1 MKILIIGSGGRE
13 HALANCFTK
22 SEKAEQ
28 IFVAPGNA
36 GIALQ
41 HQCVPLTEVKQII
54 HFCQTEAIDFVFIG
68 PEQPIAEGWADAFRE
83 KGIKVVAPSRL
94 AARLETSKSFAKQ
107 IMADNGIPTAK
118 YSLIHN
124 ILDLQKVTEEMGYPI
139 VLKADG
145 LAAGKGVIIAEDW
158 ESAEQAYFRLL
169 NVQQGVVAEEF
180 LSGWEVS
187 LFAVT
192 DGVSFQTTVFAQDHK
207 QLSDHDLGPNTGGM
221 GAYAPVPE
229 AQVYQAMIEDEIIQ
243 PVLKAMHSIGCQYQ
257 GVLYIGLMITAAGP
271 KVVEF
276 NCRLGDP
283 EAQVVLPLLETDL
296 VEVCDAIMNCEVDK
310 LQVKFINGTALG
322 VVLASQGYPAEYL
335 KGMPIKLDS
344 SDLNQ
349 ICFSGVTG
357 NQNELIT
364 AGGRVLCVL
373 GTGDNIQQA
382 RDDAYSRLNRIDF
395 KGKTYRSDIGL
406 RLNRI

>member
-1 MKILIIGSGGRE
+1 LKILIIGSGGRE
-13 HALANCFTK
+13 HALANCFAR

-41 HQCVPLTEVKQII
+41 HQCVPLKDVEQVI
-54 HFCQTEAIDFVFIG
+54 HFCQTKAIDFVFIG
-68 PEQPIAEGWADAFRE
+68 PEQPIAEGWSDALRE

-94 AARLETSKSFAKQ
+94 AARLETSKSFAKK

-118 YSLIHN
+118 YSLIHSF
-124 ILDLQKVTEEMGYPI
+124 LDLQKVTEEMGYPI

-158 ESAEQAYFRLL
+158 ESAKQAYFRLT

-192 DGVSFQTTVFAQDHK
+192 DGISFQTTVFAQDHK
-207 QLSDHDLGPNTGGM
+207 QLNDYDLGPNTGGM

-229 AQVYQAMIEDEIIQ
+229 AQVYQAKIEDAIIR
-243 PVLKAMHSIGCQYQ
+243 PVLEAMYNIGCPYQ
-257 GVLYIGLMITAAGP
+257 GVLYIGLMITTAGP
-271 KVVEF
+271 MVVEF

-283 EAQVVLPLLETDL
+283 EAQVILPLLETDL
-296 VEVCDAIMNCEVDK
+296 VDVCDGIINCEVDK
-310 LQVKFINGTALG
+310 LQVKFISGTALG

-335 KGMPIKLDS
+335 KGVPIRLDS
-344 SDLNQ
+344 SDLKH

-357 NQNELIT
+357 NGSGLIT

-373 GTGDNIQQA
+373 GTGENIQQA
-382 RDDAYSRLNRIDF
+382 RDDAYSRLTRIDF

-406 RLNRI
+406 RYNRI